1 MSKYI
6 IALDQSTHDTSCV
19 IFNRLGEV
27 VSQHTLKH
35 RQFHPEAGWLEHYPL
50 EIWANTQV
58 VIKSAMAKAGLT
70 VGDIAAIGLANQR
83 ETTVVW
89 DKTTGKPYHNAI
101 VWRDIRTVE
110 ICQQLA
116 REGGQDRFRLQV
128 GLPVAPYFSAPKLKW
143 LLDNV
148 EGLREAAERGE
159 AVFGNIDAWL
169 VWNLTGGTKG
179 GVHITD
185 ATNGSRTMLMNLATT
200 TWNDNI
206 CRLLTIPRKMLP
218 EIRPSSDPNIY
229 GYTQPDGF
237 LEGSVPICGILGSQQ
252 AAAVGLTCLS
262 PRETKNSY
270 DGASFVIMNT
280 GTRIIPSR
288 RGLLTTVCYKFGDQP
303 TVYALE
309 GSIAYTGLIIEWLRD
324 NLKLIERVADIEALA
339 ETVEDNGDVYFVP
352 AFNGLF
358 APYWRSDARGVMV
371 GLTRFANRGHL
382 ARAALESIAYQTR
395 DILDAM
401 EADMGTDLIT
411 LKVDGTMTSMDLLM
425 QFQADIL
432 GIPVTRLK
440 VSETTALGAAY
451 AAGLAV
457 GFWRDMTEIQQ
468 KWSVDKVWKP
478 GMSRETRA
486 KLYKGWQKA
495 VARSLEWVNQAAVT
509 AKEEALVPLT
519 HEG

>member
-6 IALDQSTHDTSCV
+6 IAIDQSTHDTSCV
-19 IFNRLGEV
+19 IFNRLGEI
-27 VSQHTLKH
+27 VSQHALKH
-35 RQFHPEAGWLEHYPL
+35 RQIHPEAGWLEHYPL

-58 VIKSAMAKAGLT
+58 VIKNAMAKARLKAE
-70 VGDIAAIGLANQR
+70 DIAAIGLANQR
-83 ETTVVW
+83 ETTIVW

-148 EGLREAAERGE
+148 EGLRDAAERGE
-159 AVFGNIDAWL
+159 AIFGNMDAWL
-169 VWNLTGGTKG
+169 VWNLTGGANG

-185 ATNGSRTMLMNLATT
+185 VTNASRTMLMDLETI
-200 TWNDNI
+200 TWNDDI
-206 CRLLTIPRKMLP
+206 CRLLTIPGQMLP
-218 EIRPSSDPNIY
+218 EIRPSSDPNLY
-229 GYTQPDGF
+229 GYTQADGF
-237 LEGSVPICGILGSQQ
+237 LGGHVPICGILGSQQ
-252 AAAVGLTCLS
+252 AAAVGQICLN

-270 DGASFVIMNT
+270 DGASFVITNT
-280 GTRIIPSR
+280 GTRIIPSQH
-288 RGLLTTVCYKFGDQP
+288 GLLTTVCYKFGDQP

-309 GSIAYTGLIIEWLRD
+309 GSIAFTGLIIEWLRD
-324 NLKLIERVADIEALA
+324 NLKLIEKVSDIEALA
-339 ETVEDNGDVYFVP
+339 NSVADNGDIYFVP

-371 GLTRFANRGHL
+371 GLTRFTNRGHL

-401 EADMGTDLIT
+401 EADLGAELIA
-411 LKVDGTMTSMDLLM
+411 LKADGSLTSIDLLM
-425 QFQADIL
+425 QFQADLL
-432 GIPVTRLK
+432 GMPVTRLK
-440 VSETTALGAAY
+440 VTETTALGAAY

-457 GFWRDMTEIQQ
+457 GFWRDMAEIQQ
-468 KWSVDKVWKP
+468 QWSIDKVWKP
-478 GMSRETRA
+478 GMSRETRT
-486 KLYKGWQKA
+486 KLYHGWQKA
-495 VARSLEWVNQAAVT
+495 VARSLEWVDRT
-509 AKEEALVPLT
+509 P
-519 HEG
+519 